1 MYEIDGYENYKE
13 YGNMS
18 IEDSNRF
25 IRKAFLHSIGG
36 VLLSCIVAVYLLF
49 FNGTLFRGILQNFYI
64 VIIAQLALAFVFS
77 LFLKKLSAIATTF
90 LYYAYAAFTGATF
103 AIIGVI
109 YTVDSIL
116 IALAVT
122 LTLFILLA
130 IYGFMTKEDL
140 SGYGRYLRVAL
151 LAIILF
157 SIANIFL
164 KLPILYW
171 GITFGA
177 IVVFSGLIAYDV
189 NRIKRLSTELGYDN
203 PAMKNKLSIMMAF
216 NLYLD
221 FVNLFIYILR
231 ILGKR
236 K

>member
-1 MYEIDGYENYKE
+1 MYKIDGYENYNE
-13 YGNMS
+13 YESMS

-49 FNGTLFRGILQNFYI
+49 FNRALFLNILQSFYF
-64 VIIAQLALAFVFS
+64 IIIIQLGLAFVFS
-77 LFLKKLSAIATTF
+77 IFLQKLSTIATVL

-103 AIIGVI
+103 AVIGAI

-151 LAIILF
+151 FAVIIF

-164 KLPILYW
+164 KLPALYW

-189 NRIKRLSTELGYDN
+189 NRIKRLSTELVYDN
-203 PAMKNKLSIMMAF
+203 PAMKDKLSIMMAF

-231 ILGKR
+231 ILGRR